1 MIARHGH
8 EPGATTQFFSS
19 AGVQT
24 PAADL
29 SAVSPRLERR
39 GSAAPGKGRGRKSDG
54 KPYKSF
60 PLTPHKSG
68 QFCTKIRGKIHYFGK
83 IDDPDAALRRYYEH
97 ANGLHSGVISQ
108 VDRTG
113 EVTVAELANQ
123 FLAAKDRK
131 RANGDIEAA
140 TFVEY
145 HRDCE
150 LMVQH
155 FGRDREV
162 SSITR
167 RDLAEFRDFLG
178 KSVNAT
184 TLNNR
189 IGSARSILKFAYDQ
203 ELIER
208 PVRFGE
214 EFKRPE
220 KRLLRR
226 AKAEAGRTYFHAN
239 EIRSLI
245 EVAPP
250 VLRAMV
256 LLGINSGLGN
266 TDIGNLPANCIDLE
280 RGWLDYAR
288 VKTGVQR
295 RCPLWPETVEAIRAA
310 MADMARHRRQRTAS
324 AKPLLFATR
333 MGLPF
338 TREEY
343 HASRNGKPHVVLHDA
358 VADAMQKAMK
368 KAGVC
373 LKGLGFYGLRRSFE
387 TIGAETGNQ
396 VAVDHVMGHVP
407 ATSDMGA
414 VYRQHVAESALR
426 QVTDHVH
433 TWLFGTA
440 IDGEPVATAVRN
452 TRGSAKPKTS
462 VKAGD
467 QKGGAPSGRG
477 RGRNAAPRTPA
488 GRQTGS

>member
-1 MIARHGH
+1 
-8 EPGATTQFFSS
+8 
-19 AGVQT
+19 
-24 PAADL
+24 
-29 SAVSPRLERR
+29 
-39 GSAAPGKGRGRKSDG
+39 
-54 KPYKSF
+54 
-60 PLTPHKSG
+60 
-68 QFCTKIRGKIHYFGK
+68 
-83 IDDPDAALRRYYEH
+83 
-97 ANGLHSGVISQ
+97 
-108 VDRTG
+108 
-113 EVTVAELANQ
+113 VTVAELANQ

-178 KSVNAT
+178 KGVNAT

-226 AKAEAGRTYFHAN
+226 AKAEAGRTHFHAN

-310 MADMARHRRQRTAS
+310 ITDMARHRRPRTAS
-324 AKPLLFATR
+324 AKALLFATR
-333 MGLPF
+333 MGLPY

-358 VADAMQKAMK
+358 VADAIQKAMK
-368 KAGVC
+368 KAGVS

-396 VAVDHVMGHVP
+396 VAVDHIMGHVP

-426 QVTDHVH
+426 QVTSHVH

-462 VKAGD
+462 AKAGD
-467 QKGGAPSGRG
+467 RKGGAPSGRG
-477 RGRNAAPRTPA
+477 RGHIAAPRTPA